1 MGDGTVV
8 GEVAVEVVQ
17 VLHLVPQVRLQE
29 DAASCQFLGVD
40 FGRGGGVEQG

>member
-29 DAASCQFLGVD
+29 DAASCQSFWGLILD
-40 FGRGGGVEQG
+40 GGG